1 LIKLSGTFTGSAF
14 FSAVKMQ
21 NKTFKKVSYLSFV
34 LPAFLI
40 FISVIIFPLVFSIV
54 LGFTQWKGYGEMRF
68 IGLDNYVRM
77 FQDPVFS
84 IALRN
89 NIMIVLVSVFG
100 QIPLG
105 LLLAYMLYRKMVKRP
120 DLFEVL
126 IFLPITISS
135 VIIAQ
140 LWNRIFSPVGI
151 FTVFMRALTGN
162 PDYIMTIVENK
173 NFAIVPIMFVLLW
186 QHTSLFM
193 VIFLANLQR
202 IPNSTI
208 EAARLEGAGEG
219 SIFLRII
226 VPMMGYVIFINSV
239 LAISGSFKSFDLVYS
254 MTGGGPAH
262 YTTVIAVYMYNTTF
276 VHQNYGYGS
285 SLSIII
291 ILFIVISLLFTR
303 AVTKM
308 LKVE

>member
-1 LIKLSGTFTGSAF
+1 
-14 FSAVKMQ
+14 
-21 NKTFKKVSYLSFV
+21 V

-40 FISVIIFPLVFSIV
+40 FIGVMIFPVFFSFA

-68 IGLDNYVRM
+68 IGLDNYRRM
-77 FQDPVFS
+77 FTDPVFF
-84 IALRN
+84 IGLRN

-105 LLLAYMLYRKMVKRP
+105 MLLAYMLHRKMVKKT
-120 DLFEVL
+120 DVFEVL

-151 FTVFMRALTGN
+151 VPSIVRVLTGN
-162 PDYIMTIVENK
+162 RDYIMTIVENK
-173 NFAIVPIMFVLLW
+173 SLAIVPIMFVLLW
-186 QHTSLFM
+186 QHTSLYM

-202 IPNSTI
+202 IPNTLI
-208 EAARLEGAGEG
+208 EAAQLEGASEG
-219 SIFLRII
+219 KIFGRII
-226 VPMMGYVIFINSV
+226 MPMLGYVIFINSI
-239 LAISGSFKSFDLVYS
+239 LAVSGSFKSFDLIYS

-262 YTTVIAVYMYNTTF
+262 YTEVIAVYMYNTTF

-285 SLSIII
+285 ALSIII
-291 ILFIVISLLFTR
+291 IVFIVLSILLTR
-303 AVTKM
+303 IVSKAF
-308 LKVE
+308 KVE

>member
-1 LIKLSGTFTGSAF
+1 MTYRLT
-14 FSAVKMQ
+14 
-21 NKTFKKVSYLSFV
+21 KKISYLSFV
-34 LPAFLI
+34 LPAFII
-40 FISVIIFPLVFSIV
+40 FISVIIFPLGFSIV
-54 LGFTQWKGYGEMRF
+54 LGFTQWKGYGEMEF
-68 IGLDNYVRM
+68 VGLGNYIRM
-77 FQDPVFS
+77 FSDPVFF
-84 IALRN
+84 IGLRN

-105 LLLAYMLYRKMVKRP
+105 LLLAFMLYRKMVARSN
-120 DLFEVL
+120 LFEAL

-151 FTVFMRALTGN
+151 FTALMRTLTGN
-162 PDYIMTIVENK
+162 RDYIMTIVEDQNL
-173 NFAIVPIMFVLLW
+173 AILPIMFVLLW

-202 IPNSTI
+202 IPNSLL
-208 EAARLEGAGEG
+208 ESARLEGAGEG
-219 SIFLRII
+219 GIFLRII
-226 VPMMGYVIFINSV
+226 VPMMGYVIFINAV
-239 LAISGSFKSFDLVYS
+239 LAISGSFKSFDLIYS

-262 YTTVIAVYMYNTTF
+262 YTEVIAVYMYNTTF

-291 ILFIVISLLFTR
+291 IVFIILSMLLTR
-303 AVTKM
+303 AVSKAF
-308 LKVE
+308 KVE